1 MEAGRGRRGLISA
14 LAALTVLPGAAAA
27 DAPLLRVEDTVGT
40 LLDHPAFN
48 GVAPLLLPW
57 DDRRADRSMRLA
69 NMASLMPY
77 HTRVDPPQA
86 VAALNR
92 MIADVNANRPVFL
105 DIHDDAAKR
114 ADPGKAQTGMFFF
127 RGSPGAPF
135 AVVAPGGGFAYVG
148 SLHEGFP
155 YAVAINKAGCNA
167 FVVRYRAGLG
177 ERAATEDMAAA
188 LAAIFRQAD
197 ALGVTTTGYSLWGS
211 SAGAR
216 MAANIGSHG
225 TAAFGS
231 SGDLPGPAAVVMAYT
246 AHSDHVDK
254 EPATYAIVGERDRIA
269 PPTAMERRIG
279 VLRAAGTRTAFRVCS
294 GLGHGFGL
302 GTGTDADGW
311 AAEAV
316 RFWTASRTDT
326 R

>member
-1 MEAGRGRRGLISA
+1 MSAWAA
-14 LAALTVLPGAAAA
+14 LAVLPGAAAA
-27 DAPLLRVEDTVGT
+27 TRAPLLRVEDTVGT
-40 LLDHPAFN
+40 LLDHQAFN

-57 DDRRADRSMRLA
+57 DDRRADRSMKLA
-69 NMASLMPY
+69 DMASLMPY

-92 MIADVNANRPVFL
+92 MIADVNAKRPVFL
-105 DIHDDAAKR
+105 DIHDEAARR
-114 ADPGKAQTGMFFF
+114 ADPSKARTGMFFF
-127 RGSPGAPF
+127 RGPRRAPF

-155 YAVAINKAGCNA
+155 YAVAINAAGCNA

-197 ALGVTTTGYSLWGS
+197 ALGITTDRYSLWGS

-225 TAAFGS
+225 TAAFGG
-231 SGDLPGPAAVVMAYT
+231 GDLPGPAAVVMAYT

-254 EPATYAIVGERDRIA
+254 EPPTYAIVGERDRIA
-269 PPTAMERRIG
+269 PPTVMERRIG
-279 VLRAAGTRTAFRVCS
+279 ALRAAGTRTALRVCRE
-294 GLGHGFGL
+294 LGHGFGL
-302 GTGTDADGW
+302 GADSDADGW
-311 AAEAV
+311 VAEAV
-316 RFWTASRTDT
+316 RFWTASGTGT